1 MTIANERT
9 DEPLVLADPEPVE
22 VVLPARAHKVKRQR
36 QDAQV
41 AKAIADAQAQ
51 GFTVVSARKVK
62 KNLWELVLEPAGQ
75 HHAEMRLAD
84 APEGTE
90 IALDDSAEVTLDGAG
105 SAGSGIADVVAL
117 GAVDG
122 VTLAL
127 SLPTDGG
134 IAELPDAAPADVTTA
149 DPPFLDAVEAA
160 LSASGTLEPDGAAM
174 ATVALGAIDDL
185 DEVDVAA
192 DAPPLVVDEV
202 EQIAPEGFEPEVSLP
217 TSVASGDSDDH
228 EVEIT
233 SSTALPL
240 PELDD
245 VEPVVV
251 GAPEPPTEIA
261 TSLDPLTSDDHAA
274 ADSDDQPMSDDAL
287 QPLHGIFGQ
296 EQALAHEDEEPTVEN
311 ERQSLISIDSLEDD
325 GDDADFAALLASAEA
340 IVQSSAS
347 ELHPAAPSSINGDDE
362 QVVDRETTTSSLEDD
377 EFRWSEHDNLES
389 TSSLSDAPP
398 VARDVE
404 APAQHIEGVDVVP
417 GALAPGREDGSTVL
431 GDHVGGDGASGSF
444 ADRGDNGG
452 DADHLHLVEAAAS
465 DEVGNGAIDA
475 SSVAAPGG
483 SPEAIPSTTIAPS
496 AGDPEL
502 PDDHAARRGDPPLNR
517 GIDDGASRAS
527 STPPELAGDD
537 SPMVPVAVTGTTPGW
552 DAPEDSSAAES
563 ETDGTAL
570 ADPGTPPP
578 TDERVIDER
587 LVSPSVRLAAQFAQP
602 KKSRFG
608 RNRKDKATGSM
619 PKSALRQPV
628 PSPALSQGEDDAP
641 RPLIAIDP
649 RTGRPVQQLPGAEQ
663 STADRSPALT
673 AAISTPTSSSSVPQR
688 VATPIQDHLVAQGI
702 ATGEHLD
709 EAHRRMLKV
718 GGTLLESLVAN
729 QVVNADVL
737 TDAIAA
743 FSNLPVTDLSHER
756 LDADALDLVPEEVAR
771 EHMVFPMRV
780 LPDAL
785 VVACAEPNERIMG
798 LLAQASGLRV
808 EASVARSS
816 DIRSAIDRNYHALS
830 GVAEIVEEFEADQ
843 VPRRRTAAVA
853 NQEADPENAPIVRV
867 VNRILS
873 QAMREGASD
882 IHIEP
887 ADDIVRV
894 RNRVDGVLKVVLVLP
909 ASMGLGLV
917 SRIKIMAEMNIVERR
932 RPQDGMFTATVDG
945 RALDVRVAT
954 VATIWGEACVLRL
967 LDKSKSL
974 LSIAELGMATD
985 THATYSKLIRAP
997 FGMVLCVG
1005 PTGSGKTTTL
1015 YASLTEI
1022 SDTARNVMTIEDP
1035 VEYVF
1040 PSINQ
1045 IQTNEQ
1051 AGLTFATGLKS
1062 ILRQDSDVVLVGEI
1076 RDVETARIA
1085 IQSTLTGH
1093 FVLSSV
1099 HATDAI
1105 GALTR
1110 FIDMGIESF
1119 LIASSV
1125 IGLVGQRLVRQI
1137 CESCKER
1144 YDPTDEELEF
1154 YRSAGGPEKTAFY
1167 RGAGCNSCGHT
1178 GFKGRVGIYELV
1190 PMTPELKREIV
1201 AGAKEEEL
1209 RALARSQGVRSM
1221 RDEAIALISRDAT
1234 TAAEVIR
1241 SIYAI

>member
-9 DEPLVLADPEPVE
+9 DEALVIADPEPVE
-22 VVLPARAHKVKRQR
+22 VVLPARPRKKKHQR
-36 QDAQV
+36 QDAEV

-51 GFTVVSARKVK
+51 GFTVVSTRKVK
-62 KNLWELVLEPAGQ
+62 KNLWELVLEPP
-75 HHAEMRLAD
+75 LALEGD
-84 APEGTE
+84 LQSIDGGGDHGTE
-90 IALDDSAEVTLDGAG
+90 EEPLASVAMDEAMTEALVADGE
-105 SAGSGIADVVAL
+105 
-117 GAVDG
+117 G
-122 VTLAL
+122 VER
-127 SLPTDGG
+127 S
-134 IAELPDAAPADVTTA
+134 LPDADTVEEATHSASQTDDALKDQELPHVADDQELAAPEALEPQADLPSSAGDHDSSADEAADVPAMEELPQVA
-149 DPPFLDAVEAA
+149 DDQELAAPEA
-160 LSASGTLEPDGAAM
+160 LEPQAG
-174 ATVALGAIDDL
+174 
-185 DEVDVAA
+185 
-192 DAPPLVVDEV
+192 
-202 EQIAPEGFEPEVSLP
+202 SLEFHE
-217 TSVASGDSDDH
+217 AS
-228 EVEIT
+228 
-233 SSTALPL
+233 
-240 PELDD
+240 
-245 VEPVVV
+245 
-251 GAPEPPTEIA
+251 A
-261 TSLDPLTSDDHAA
+261 TSGHGSAA
-274 ADSDDQPMSDDAL
+274 SDDAAGGEGAML
-287 QPLHGIFGQ
+287 GGHGIFGH
-296 EQALAHEDEEPTVEN
+296 EQFLADDGEDATSEEDAKPIT
-311 ERQSLISIDSLEDD
+311 SITSLEDD
-325 GDDADFAALLASAEA
+325 GDDLGFAELLASAEA
-340 IVQSSAS
+340 ILQAS
-347 ELHPAAPSSINGDDE
+347 VAEVLPSSPPSVESDGDDRGVE
-362 QVVDRETTTSSLEDD
+362 VEDSPLTLEDD
-377 EFRWSEHDNLES
+377 DHS
-389 TSSLSDAPP
+389 
-398 VARDVE
+398 VE
-404 APAQHIEGVDVVP
+404 ASVVVDPSDEASVDGVVDSASQSEAFTDERDHAVPDEIVTANEETDPFADDALVIDDDLEQIQATHPATDDVAQIAAEGVDGTP
-417 GALAPGREDGSTVL
+417 ED
-431 GDHVGGDGASGSF
+431 D
-444 ADRGDNGG
+444 
-452 DADHLHLVEAAAS
+452 DAEAMEHA
-465 DEVGNGAIDA
+465 
-475 SSVAAPGG
+475 SVA
-483 SPEAIPSTTIAPS
+483 
-496 AGDPEL
+496 
-502 PDDHAARRGDPPLNR
+502 
-517 GIDDGASRAS
+517 
-527 STPPELAGDD
+527 ELAGLADHSDD
-537 SPMVPVAVTGTTPGW
+537 QDSSGDEDGAVPDAADAGADASLLQTPPSIDSVVTPPLVSTSTDPVWLAPESPSTIGVESEAAVEANLADLPIADAPMV
-552 DAPEDSSAAES
+552 E
-563 ETDGTAL
+563 
-570 ADPGTPPP
+570 
-578 TDERVIDER
+578 ERP
-587 LVSPSVRLAAQFAQP
+587 VSPSVALAAQFAQP

-608 RNRKDKATGSM
+608 RNRKEKAAPSS
-619 PKSALRQPV
+619 PKGVGR
-628 PSPALSQGEDDAP
+628 PSVKPAAAASGEGETP
-641 RPLIAIDP
+641 RPPITIDP
-649 RTGRPVQQLPGAEQ
+649 RTGRPVQQPPVAER
-663 STADRSPALT
+663 SEGDRSST
-673 AAISTPTSSSSVPQR
+673 IAATKTQTESSSSTNQR
-688 VATPIQDHLVAQGI
+688 VPTPLHDHLVEQGI
-702 ATGEHLD
+702 ATAQHLD
-709 EAHRRMLKV
+709 EAHRRMVKV

-729 QVVNADVL
+729 QVVSADAL
-737 TDAIAA
+737 TEAIAA
-743 FSNLPVTDLSHER
+743 FSNLPVTDLSRER

-785 VVACAEPNERIMG
+785 VVACAEPSERIMR
-798 LLAQASGLRV
+798 LLAQASGLKV

-843 VPRRRTAAVA
+843 APRKRTAVVA

-882 IHIEP
+882 VHIEP

-932 RPQDGMFTATVDG
+932 RPQDGMFTAMVDG
-945 RALDVRVAT
+945 RSLDVRVAT

-985 THATYSKLIRAP
+985 THAAYSKLIRAP

-1125 IGLVGQRLVRQI
+1125 IGLVGQRLVRRI
-1137 CESCKER
+1137 CVSCKEP
-1144 YDPTDEELEF
+1144 YAPTDEEMEF
-1154 YRSAGGPEKTAFY
+1154 YRSAGGPEKTAFF

-1209 RALARSQGVRSM
+1209 RALARAQGVRSM
-1221 RDEAIALISRDAT
+1221 RDEAVALIARDET
-1234 TAAEVIR
+1234 TSVEVIR